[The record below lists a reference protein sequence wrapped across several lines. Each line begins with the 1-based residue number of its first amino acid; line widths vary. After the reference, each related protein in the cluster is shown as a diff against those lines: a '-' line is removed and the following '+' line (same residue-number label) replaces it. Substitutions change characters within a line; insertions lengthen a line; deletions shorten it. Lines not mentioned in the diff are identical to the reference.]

1 MPDLIASIAA
11 IPIQIGIYQSLY
23 YVDEN
28 RGSVYICTGV
38 LSGRTAGRSFYVVF
52 RTLDGDAVGKSLPT
66 AGGFCYIHKHTL
78 LLKQLLMT
86 THQGLMPSI

>member
-28 RGSVYICTGV
+28 RGSVYICTGI
-38 LSGRTAGRSFYVVF
+38 LSGRTAGRSFYIQF
-52 RTLDGDAVGKSLPT
+52 RTVDGAAVGKPPLT
-66 AGGFCYIHKHTL
+66 AGIFGINYIFTSH
-78 LLKQLLMT
+78 
-86 THQGLMPSI
+86 SS